1 MTKRISDLR
10 KEYHTSSLDEKL
22 IHTDPLLQFEIW
34 FNEAFESGIEEPN
47 AMVLSTA
54 DRVGNVS
61 ARIVLLKGIENGGF
75 VFFTGYQSK
84 KGTQLHSNPKAALTF
99 HWHSLERQVRVEGKV
114 AKISRKAT
122 VSYFNS
128 RPFDSRVSACVS
140 PQSSVIPD
148 RAFLES
154 MREGFILDLQGLPP
168 VCPDNWG
175 GYCLKPMVVEFW
187 QGRAHRLHDRIRY
200 RLLRQNWIIERLA
213 P

>member
-10 KEYHTSSLDEKL
+10 KEYHASSLDEQL
-22 IHTDPLLQFEIW
+22 VQPDPLLQFEIW
-34 FNEAFESGIEEPN
+34 FNEAFESGMEEPN

-54 DRVGNVS
+54 DPKGNVS
-61 ARIVLLKGIENGGF
+61 ARVVLLKGIENEGF

-84 KGTQLHSNPKAALTF
+84 KGMQLFSNPKAALTF
-99 HWHSLERQVRVEGKV
+99 HWHSPERQVRVEGKV
-114 AKISRKAT
+114 LKISRKAT
-122 VSYFNS
+122 VEYFNS

-154 MREGFILDLQGLPP
+154 MREGFLLDLQGLPP
-168 VCPDNWG
+168 VCPDSWG
-175 GYCLKPMVVEFW
+175 GYCLKPLVVEFW

-200 RLLRQNWIIERLA
+200 RKYHQRWIIERLA